1 MSHIARELKMLFYLN
16 SNINRYVKIDELA
29 DLLEVTPRQVRR
41 YRDDLDQ
48 NGYFVDELRGPAG
61 GYKLSEPLDK
71 SLMIPDNIMLALNIA
86 AKNNESLIKSLKDLP
101 ITPKINKNII
111 QNEIISDNIMDNA
124 VIISNAINDN
134 KNILFHYIDRDGKD
148 MNLQV
153 SPYKMA
159 HTNDTYYLLGKY
171 ESKTKGTYLAKY
183 DIDMISNIIIKEEF
197 IPEEKYIKE
206 SDEYLKY
213 YGIKNTDSKETKLVL
228 KYNNE
233 SILRRIDRIFEYKG
247 IIDKNNKTYTVYSR
261 SENELYYPLF
271 KLGTKNVEILNNDF
285 KKAYKEYLE
294 NQFKAI
300 KL

>member
-16 SNINRYVKIDELA
+16 DNINRYVKINELA

-61 GYKLSEPLDK
+61 GYKLAEPLDK

-111 QNEIISDNIMDNA
+111 QNEIISDNIMDNS
-124 VIISNAINDN
+124 VIIANAINDN
-134 KNILFHYIDRDGKD
+134 KNILFHYIDRNGEDRDLK
-148 MNLQV
+148 V
-153 SPYKMA
+153 SPYKIA
-159 HTNDTYYLLGKY
+159 HTNDTYYLLAKY
-171 ESKTKGTYLAKY
+171 ESKTKGIYLAKY
-183 DIDMISNIIIKEEF
+183 DIDMMSNILIKEEF
-197 IPEEKYIKE
+197 KPEEKYIKE

-247 IIDKNNKTYTVYSR
+247 IIDKNNKTYTIYSK
-261 SENELYYPLF
+261 SENELFYPLF
-271 KLGTKNVEILNNDF
+271 KLGTKNVEILNDDF

>member
-16 SNINRYVKIDELA
+16 DNINRYVKIDELA

-48 NGYFVDELRGPAG
+48 NGYYVDELRGPLG
-61 GYKLSEPLDK
+61 GYKLAEPLDK

-101 ITPKINKNII
+101 ITPKMNKSII
-111 QNEIISDNIMDNA
+111 QNEIISDNIMDNS
-124 VIISNAINDN
+124 VIISNAINN
-134 KNILFHYIDRDGKD
+134 NENISFHYIDRDGKD
-148 MNLQV
+148 MDLQV
-153 SPYKMA
+153 SPYKIA

-171 ESKTKGTYLAKY
+171 ESKIKGIYLAKY
-183 DIDMISNIIIKEEF
+183 DIDMMSNIIIKEEF
-197 IPEEKYIKE
+197 YPEEKYIKE

-213 YGIKNTDSKETKLVL
+213 YGIKNTNSKETKLIL

-247 IIDKNNKTYTVYSR
+247 IIDKANKTYTVLSK

-271 KLGTKNVEILNNDF
+271 KLGTNDIEILNNDF